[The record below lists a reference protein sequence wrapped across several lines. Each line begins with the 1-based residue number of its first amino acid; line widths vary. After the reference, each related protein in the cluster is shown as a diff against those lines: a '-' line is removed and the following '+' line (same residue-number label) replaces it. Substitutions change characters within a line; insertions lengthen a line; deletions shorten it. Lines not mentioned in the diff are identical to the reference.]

1 MVEYFNTTLTI
12 LRIIFGNIR
21 YEFGKRAI
29 LSEESVQNL
38 VTGYMEAEYR
48 TYEYEK

>member
-1 MVEYFNTTLTI
+1 MVEYFNTTLTS

-21 YEFGKRAI
+21 YEFGKCVI
-29 LSEESVQNL
+29 LPEESVQNL

-48 TYEYEK
+48 IY